1 MSSLGKVTENNVNI
15 FNKHY
20 CKVNN
25 NSYKDLFP
33 IERVIV
39 ETLFPKTPARI
50 LDIGCGWGRTTH
62 ELDKLGYEVIGIDLA
77 GESLKEAHKYVP
89 NAKFY
94 QMDACETNFEDNYF
108 DAVLFPSNG
117 LDCIYP
123 NSQRGNCLQE
133 IHRILKPG
141 CIAYYGGHCWLGAFG
156 RLSNKG
162 KKEQLKSF
170 LKILF
175 SQVVNAKLFQGYWA
189 YPNNLLLYGGTPLA
203 HLNLQIRNS
212 LYPIAVLGSQT
223 YSGREFG
230 FLSDD
235 QFKHPITSELNK
247 YSDIPRLKHLQ
258 FSWKYHHIHYIMRSK

>member
-1 MSSLGKVTENNVNI
+1 MSLLGKVTENNVNI
-15 FNKHY
+15 YNKHY

-77 GESLKEAHKYVP
+77 GESIKEAQKYVP

-94 QMDACETNFEDNYF
+94 EMDACDINFEDNYF
-108 DAVLFPSNG
+108 DVVLFPSNG

-123 NSQRGNCLQE
+123 NSQREICLQE

-162 KKEQLKSF
+162 KKKQLKSF

-175 SQVVNAKLFQGYWA
+175 SQVVNTKLFKGYWA
-189 YPNNLLLYGGTPLA
+189 YPNNLLLYGGTPLSNV
-203 HLNLQIRNS
+203 NLQKQNG
-212 LYPIAVLGSQT
+212 LNPIAVLGSQT
-223 YSGREFG
+223 YSGEEFG
-230 FLSDD
+230 LLIDR
-235 QFKHPITSELNK
+235 QFKCPEIIELEK
-247 YSDIPRLKHLQ
+247 YADISNLKYLQ
-258 FSWKYHHIHYIMRSK
+258 FSWKYHHIHYIMRSQ